1 VLPFRNPRGGRRKGA
16 GRRSLSARGAVPHA
30 RRPLHRAREPVH
42 VTLRSRFKPL
52 RSQFVFPTVRRAI
65 VDANRRG
72 RGCFRIVHYSV
83 QADHLHLIVEAAHRE
98 ALHGGVRGLSVSLA
112 RRINRLVFRRG
123 ALFADRW
130 HGRQLATPR
139 AVRVALVYV
148 LANFKKHGERIAGP
162 LDPYSSAPYFT
173 GFREYAGR
181 SPFEINPAVV
191 PRPLRAQGPPVA
203 LAQSWLLRI
212 GWLLHRPLSIHER
225 PAVSRHPN
233 RAHRPPYWDPS
244 GPHLRT
250 TTSRE
255 RAPTHGFETRRDET
269 RRGETRQDETRPMKR
284 RP

>member
-1 VLPFRNPRGGRRKGA
+1 MRARGKREQSSDGRQLLLAFPKPRGGRRRGA
-16 GRRSLSARGAVPHA
+16 GRKSASARGAVPHT

-72 RGCFRIVHYSV
+72 HGCFRIVHYSV

-130 HGRQLATPR
+130 HGRSLATPR
-139 AVRVALVYV
+139 AVRTALVYV

-162 LDPYSSAPYFT
+162 LDPYSTAPYFN
-173 GFREYAGR
+173 GFREYAGK
-181 SPFEINPAVV
+181 SPLERDAAVV
-191 PRPLRAQGPPVA
+191 PKALRAQGPPMA
-203 LAQSWLLRI
+203 PAQSWLLRI
-212 GWLLHRPLSIHER
+212 GWLHHGHLSIHEH
-225 PAVSRHPN
+225 PAKSPHRHP
-233 RAHRPPYWDPS
+233 
-244 GPHLRT
+244 T
-250 TTSRE
+250 THCPR
-255 RAPTHGFETRRDET
+255 
-269 RRGETRQDETRPMKR
+269 
-284 RP
+284 